1 MNNSG
6 ALVHVLG
13 AISGVRIALFDFDG
27 VIANTEVH
35 QFAAYR
41 QLLASLG
48 VVGMKLKDFTPY
60 MGLSEP
66 EIYAQMER
74 DLNLEIDIPSATEAR
89 RAMFLEQVRE
99 AGLQPYPMVVSLL
112 SDLRARGVE
121 VHILS
126 SNVETT
132 IDHLLETWGLRGSF
146 DRIFTVD
153 GSEPSASKTDLL
165 LRLTDGWNATNQEV
179 LLVEDSAR
187 MLTLA
192 RAQGM
197 RTIAVRHEL
206 NRDIRFDA
214 DVEISPVSGKQ

>member
-6 ALVHVLG
+6 ELVHVVG

-48 VVGMKLKDFTPY
+48 GGMTLTDFTPY

-66 EIYAQMER
+66 EIYEQIER
-74 DLNLEIDIPSATEAR
+74 DLDLEIDIPSATEAR
-89 RAMFLEQVRE
+89 KAMFLEQVRQ
-99 AGLQPYPMVVSLL
+99 AGLQPYPMIVSLL

-126 SNVETT
+126 SNVEST
-132 IDHLLETWGLRGSF
+132 IDHLLETWGLRGYF
-146 DRIFTVD
+146 DHIFTVD
-153 GSEPSASKTDLL
+153 GSEPRASKTDLL
-165 LRLTDGWNATNQEV
+165 LRLADEWSVANQEV

-206 NRDIRFDA
+206 NRDIHFDA
-214 DVEISPVSGKQ
+214 DVEISPISGKQ